1 MAIFAPV
8 AVVAFM
14 VEFTVVDADGIR
26 PASASGACSASSS
39 TRRGFVAS
47 LRIRSIASLASPSA
61 SPERPMSSPSAP
73 FCRQHATRRTQS
85 LSATR
90 DDDTKADAAEAAAAE
105 AELANEACG
114 AVDKAA
120 AAAGDKAAAAA

>member
-1 MAIFAPV
+1 MAMFVAFVTV
-8 AVVAFM
+8 AVA
-14 VEFTVVDADGIR
+14 DADGIR
-26 PASASGACSASSS
+26 PASASGACSANSN

-61 SPERPMSSPSAP
+61 SPERPVSSPSAP

-90 DDDTKADAAEAAAAE
+90 EVDADAEAETAAAE

-120 AAAGDKAAAAA
+120 AAAGDKAAAAE